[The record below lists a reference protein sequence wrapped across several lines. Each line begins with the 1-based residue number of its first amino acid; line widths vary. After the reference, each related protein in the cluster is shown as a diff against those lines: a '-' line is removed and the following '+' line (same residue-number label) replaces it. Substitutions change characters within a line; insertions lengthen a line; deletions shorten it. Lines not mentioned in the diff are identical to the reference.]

1 MGHDPRLVVM
11 EAPGVCATS
20 QATQRVQAYTSEDWP
35 RLAAKGENME
45 VKRLKANSKG
55 EPRLLPTHND
65 LAADVRHAVVAL
77 LQPRLADAVDLH
89 WQAKQAHWNVKG
101 PNFIGLHELFDRVA
115 EAVDEW
121 ADLLAERIVQLGG
134 IAEGT
139 IKVAAGRSALPDY
152 PLHATDWAE
161 HVEAVSQSLS
171 SFGQAVR
178 QAIGQT
184 SELGDQDTADICTEI
199 SRAVDKMLWFVEA
212 HGQGNGQ

>member
-1 MGHDPRLVVM
+1 M
-11 EAPGVCATS
+11 A
-20 QATQRVQAYTSEDWP
+20 
-35 RLAAKGENME
+35 

-55 EPRLLPTHND
+55 EQRLLPTHND
-65 LAADVRHAVVAL
+65 LATDIRHGVVVL
-77 LQPRLADAVDLH
+77 LQPRLSDAVDLH

-101 PNFIGLHELFDRVA
+101 PNFIGLHELFDQLA

-171 SFGQAVR
+171 SFGKAVR
-178 QAIGQT
+178 QAIDQAG
-184 SELGDQDTADICTEI
+184 ELGDQDTADLCTEI

-212 HGQGNGQ
+212 HRQER